1 MNRVNFHLRMLEILR
16 SVPRGERLLLHSCCG
31 PCSTRCLEA
40 LKDVFR
46 VTVLYYN
53 PNITDAAEYEKRKA
67 EQMRFL
73 RETG

>member
-40 LKDVFR
+40 LKDKFS
-46 VTVLYYN
+46 VTVFYYN
-53 PNITDAAEYEKRKA
+53 QNITDPAEYEKRNRDYIEGGKK
-67 EQMRFL
+67 
-73 RETG
+73 